1 MKWYFVIPWYGTN
14 IPGGAEAE
22 CRGAATHLKQA
33 GVDVEILT
41 TTIGSFMSDWS
52 ENACE
57 PGLYEEEGLP
67 VHRFGVN
74 PTHRDV
80 FGYINDCLLRKEKIT
95 PDEETYF
102 FDEMLRSDDLFDF
115 IERNDKSD
123 IFIFIPYLFTTTI
136 RGALIHPE
144 RSLLLPCLHDEPYAT
159 LSKTRE
165 VFEAAAGILFNVT
178 EEKALAN
185 RLYHLRPDRQ
195 QIVGIGLNTHITGN
209 AGCFREKYGLTSPF
223 ILYAGRKDAGKNTPL
238 LVRYFQRFLERH
250 GGDIN
255 LVMIGNGT
263 VPISDSLQESVKDLG
278 FVSVQDK
285 ADAYR
290 AADLFIQPSINESF
304 SIVMMEAWLQET
316 PVAVHADCPV
326 TRGHC
331 IRSNGGLY
339 FSNYPEFEE
348 ILRLLLDDPALRNRM
363 GGAGRQYVLENYR
376 WDRIIDQYKN
386 TIARWFGGED

>member
-1 MKWYFVIPWYGTN
+1 MKWYFVIPWYGTD

-52 ENACE
+52 KNACK

-67 VHRFGVN
+67 VRRFAVK

-102 FDEMLRSDDLFDF
+102 FNEMIRSDDLFDF
-115 IERNDKSD
+115 IERNDKSG

-165 VFEAAAGILFNVT
+165 VFESAAGILFNVA
-178 EEKALAN
+178 EEKLLAN
-185 RLYHLRPDRQ
+185 RLYSLRPDRQ
-195 QIVGIGLNTHITGN
+195 QIVGIGLDTSITGN
-209 AGCFREKYGLTSPF
+209 ADRFREKYAVTHPF
-223 ILYAGRKDAGKNTPL
+223 ILYAGRKDAGKNTL
-238 LVRYFQRFLERH
+238 LLIRYFQRFLERH
-250 GGDIN
+250 DSNIS

-263 VPISDSLQESVKDLG
+263 VPIPDSLQKAVIDLG

-304 SIVMMEAWLQET
+304 SIVMMEAWLQKT
-316 PVAVHADCPV
+316 PVVVHADCPV

-348 ILRLLLDDPALRNRM
+348 TLLLILNDTGLRNRM
-363 GGAGRQYVLENYR
+363 GRAGRQYVLENYTWSR
-376 WDRIIDQYKN
+376 IVDRYKN
-386 TIARWFGGED
+386 TITRWFGDEA